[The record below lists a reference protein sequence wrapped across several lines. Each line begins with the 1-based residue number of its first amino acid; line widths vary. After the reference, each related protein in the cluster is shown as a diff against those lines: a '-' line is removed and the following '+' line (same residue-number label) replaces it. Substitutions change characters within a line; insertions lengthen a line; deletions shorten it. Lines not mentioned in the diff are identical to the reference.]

1 MDIVEKAY
9 KLAEKAHAGQ
19 VDKAGKDYITHPVA
33 VSGMLED
40 EEEKCVALLHDVLED
55 TDVTEE
61 EIREEFSDTI
71 ADAVVAMTR
80 GEHETYEDFIRR
92 AKKNPIARKVKMADL
107 THNMD
112 LSRLPVV
119 TDKDL
124 RRLEKYKRAME
135 VLKERKI
142 KV

>member
-1 MDIVEKAY
+1 MSIIDKAY
-9 KLAEKAHAGQ
+9 EIARKAHAGQ

-33 VSGMLED
+33 VSGMLEGED
-40 EEEKCVALLHDVLED
+40 EKCVALLHDVLED

-61 EIREEFSDTI
+61 EIRKEFGDVI

-80 GEHETYEDFIRR
+80 GEHESYEDFILR
-92 AKKNPIARKVKMADL
+92 AKQNPIARKVKMADL

-112 LSRLPVV
+112 LGRLPVV

-124 RRLEKYKRAME
+124 KRLEKYKRAME
-135 VLKERKI
+135 VLKEK
-142 KV
+142 